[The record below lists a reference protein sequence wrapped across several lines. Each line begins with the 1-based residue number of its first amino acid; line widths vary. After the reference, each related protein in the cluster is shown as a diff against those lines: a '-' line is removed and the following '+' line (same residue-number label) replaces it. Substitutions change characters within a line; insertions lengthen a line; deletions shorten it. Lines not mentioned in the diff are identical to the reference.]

1 MSEQSGSGCLTSIVM
16 MIAAIFGTFMAAFS
30 SSSSTLVDLSNS
42 TEIVTHVSL
51 APVGTFTPDELQQA
65 KEVITKRLEGLG
77 LSAATVEVVDDKTIS
92 VGLPQVEDIND
103 VVQTIS
109 TRGLLEFVDFSDV
122 PDYAQWTGQAIL
134 TTGQGDH
141 PISTTSTVNPTTNK
155 PFETVLTGT
164 DILSVSAE
172 LNQQFSQWQ
181 VNITFSDEA
190 GKILGDYTRAHIGKP
205 LGIVLDGKPV
215 SIPIVQSEIS
225 TQVVIQ
231 GNFTE
236 QETKRLAVQLG
247 GGVLP
252 FEMQAQVVRVGIIR
266 GDYGVSFGTATPTAN
281 P

>member
-16 MIAAIFGTFMAAFS
+16 LIAAIFGSFMAAFNS
-30 SSSSTLVDLSNS
+30 SSSNLVDLSNAA
-42 TEIVTHVSL
+42 EIVTHVTL
-51 APVGTFTPDELQQA
+51 APVGAFTPNELQQA
-65 KEVITKRLEGLG
+65 KDVITKRLAGLD
-77 LSAATVEVVDDKTIS
+77 LSTATVEVVDDKTIS
-92 VGLPQVEDIND
+92 VGLPQVENLDE
-103 VVQTIS
+103 VVETIS

-122 PDYAQWTGQAIL
+122 PDYAQWKGREIL

-141 PISTTSTVNPTTNK
+141 PVSTSSSLNPTTNK

-181 VNITFSDEA
+181 VNVTFSDEA
-190 GKILGDYTRAHIGKP
+190 GKILGDYTRTHTGKP

-215 SIPIVQSEIS
+215 SIPIVQAEIS
-225 TQVVIQ
+225 TQVVIV

-236 QETKRLAVQLG
+236 QETKRLAVQLN

-252 FEMQAQVVRVGIIR
+252 FEMQVEAIQ
-266 GDYGVSFGTATPTAN
+266 
-281 P
+281 